1 MELPGLGE
9 RCTVNE
15 CLQLDFLPLRCQC
28 GKVFCSQHL
37 QSHSQTCSKSRMLTE
52 DELKCFDNVLV
63 CSQDGCKDHSIV
75 PMICP
80 RCAKHF
86 CIKHRHLTTCQ
97 DKTQEELQLEKDKFL
112 QPARQFEQAKTL
124 VDQQIQRRLAEGRKK
139 PKSKELADK
148 VQLMKIKNK
157 ATGLK
162 TIPVLDKVYF
172 NIHVPGKVVP
182 VFVSKNWSL
191 GRAIDA
197 IADECKLPNNNN
209 KSNEKKLRLFRE
221 RHASDPQIISD
232 DMSKRLS
239 SLLAEK
245 ALVDGEDLVIQYVFV

>member
-1 MELPGLGE
+1 MSDSEVQIDGRFIDLTDDAWRYDKLPDEDIEVPLHELADPEADSGDVHLTLKEQEQKWGDIMLSALRLGE

-191 GRAIDA
+191 
-197 IADECKLPNNNN
+197 
-209 KSNEKKLRLFRE
+209 
-221 RHASDPQIISD
+221 
-232 DMSKRLS
+232 
-239 SLLAEK
+239 
-245 ALVDGEDLVIQYVFV
+245 